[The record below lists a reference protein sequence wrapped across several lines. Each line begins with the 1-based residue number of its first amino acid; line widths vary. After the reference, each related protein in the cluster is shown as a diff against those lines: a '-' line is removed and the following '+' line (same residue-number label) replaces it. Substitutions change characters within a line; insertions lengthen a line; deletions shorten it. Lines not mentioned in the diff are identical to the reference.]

1 MAKLT
6 EAYKPRIT
14 ATSIGFTTMLLSSHG
29 LPFMITINSAR
40 LAESYIRVTTFFL
53 RNGINYIPANIGLSV
68 FARLAPRAKT
78 WEDEAAMVA
87 KLKDAGVLVYA
98 GQQFAGVQ
106 REKGWARLTFS
117 LQEDKL
123 EEALRRIEVA
133 LVSR

>member
-1 MAKLT
+1 
-6 EAYKPRIT
+6 
-14 ATSIGFTTMLLSSHG
+14 
-29 LPFMITINSAR
+29 
-40 LAESYIRVTTFFL
+40 
-53 RNGINYIPANIGLSV
+53 
-68 FARLAPRAKT
+68 
-78 WEDEAAMVA
+78 MVA